1 MGFRSTVDASS
12 FMNLAITRL
21 YDRRRK
27 QGWTTATGELP
38 IDEVND
44 GIPDTYVSLEKINGL
59 RHPQAEVWHVR
70 SPLCT

>member
-27 QGWTTATGELP
+27 QGWTTGELP

-44 GIPDTYVSLEKINGL
+44 GIPDTYVSLGK
-59 RHPQAEVWHVR
+59 
-70 SPLCT
+70 